1 MNWFDWAKERL
12 ARWKAQQA
20 AAREWAKETFTP
32 RALQVFALAH
42 KEAERLNHDVIG
54 TEHVLLGLI
63 KLGNGVAVNVL
74 KNLGLNLEIVRLE
87 VEKQVGIGSVKN
99 VLGHTPLTPRMKK
112 VLETAKKEAKAL
124 DHTYIGTEHLLLGL
138 LQEREGLAA
147 QILKKFNV
155 DVEKTGKEIL
165 EEITPGYLPG
175 DNESK
180 GQS

>member
-1 MNWFDWAKERL
+1 
-12 ARWKAQQA
+12 
-20 AAREWAKETFTP
+20 
-32 RALQVFALAH
+32 
-42 KEAERLNHDVIG
+42 
-54 TEHVLLGLI
+54 
-63 KLGNGVAVNVL
+63 
-74 KNLGLNLEIVRLE
+74 
-87 VEKQVGIGSVKN
+87 
-99 VLGHTPLTPRMKK
+99 
-112 VLETAKKEAKAL
+112 
-124 DHTYIGTEHLLLGL
+124 L